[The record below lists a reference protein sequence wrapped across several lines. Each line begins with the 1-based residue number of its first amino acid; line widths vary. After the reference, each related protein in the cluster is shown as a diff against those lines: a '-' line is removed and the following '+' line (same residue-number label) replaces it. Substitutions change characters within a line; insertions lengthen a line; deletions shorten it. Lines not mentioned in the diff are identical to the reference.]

1 MNDKFLYEN
10 RPEPQKTFRDSLY
23 AKLDQEESESQ
34 MFKKHLFQY
43 SLAGLLIA
51 VVLLITISAP
61 VRANVANWIRQI
73 AGFNVSEA
81 TESPLVNVTE
91 MPSMITVL
99 TPQPISEIKNAPFSF
114 AMPQYLPSGFV
125 LSKDFAIAQSK
136 QWVLLHW
143 SGNQVYEISMLVE
156 IYDKALVLSA
166 AQNSTV
172 ETTVNGEPALLIR
185 GSWASNSVWNENRK
199 LELEW
204 LKDGLRYDL
213 QYYRT
218 GDQGVIVPFDD
229 AEVPAR
235 LNELMQIAESIK

>member
-1 MNDKFLYEN
+1 
-10 RPEPQKTFRDSLY
+10 
-23 AKLDQEESESQ
+23 
-34 MFKKHLFQY
+34 MFIKHVFQY

-51 VVLLITISAP
+51 VVLLFTISAP

-73 AGFNVSEA
+73 AGFNVSEV
-81 TESPLVNVTE
+81 TESPLAHVTE
-91 MPSMITVL
+91 MPSMVTVL
-99 TPQPISEIKNAPFSF
+99 PPLPVSEIKDAPFSF

-125 LSKDFAIAQSK
+125 LSHDFAIAKSK
-136 QWVLLHW
+136 TWVLLHW
-143 SGNQVYEISMLVE
+143 SGNQVYEINMLVE
-156 IYDKALVLSA
+156 IYNKALVLSA
-166 AQNSTV
+166 AQNSAI

-185 GSWASNSVWNENRK
+185 GSWTPDSVWDKNRE

-229 AEVPAR
+229 SEVPAR
-235 LNELMQIAESIK
+235 LDELMKIAESIK